1 MYPVGDIARIV
12 GGDLLR
18 GDGATP
24 NRIVHDS
31 REVSEGD
38 LFVALRG
45 RRSDGHA
52 FLADAFARGACGA
65 LISDLSAAPADAR
78 NLIAVGDTLGALQR
92 LAAAWRE
99 ALDATFVGITG
110 SNGKTTTRALLAH
123 LLAEA
128 DRPHRV
134 FNAPKNYNTE
144 IGLPLALLAMP
155 EAASIGLF
163 ELGADRPG
171 DIAALADVLA
181 PQVGLITSVGPSH
194 LDGLGSVE
202 AVAVE
207 KWSLVERLPPDGT
220 AFVNADSPD
229 LLRLMQEAEG
239 RCTGV
244 GIERGDVRGRIDRE
258 APRLILDVDDPP
270 MRLVSPLIGRHNAV
284 NLLLAGVTA
293 YRLGVPPRTIEERTG
308 TFVPVP
314 HRLEPIDAPF
324 GTILDDTYNAN
335 PASTAGALR
344 ALARCGGLETR
355 RVFVF
360 GEMRELG
367 PEADRYHREAVDLAL
382 DLGIEAVLPV
392 GDRAVNAC
400 RERLTKAV
408 MIVEWA
414 KLADAVRAL
423 CRDSA
428 DSLVLV
434 KGSRAL
440 ELERLVEELV
450 RGVD

>member
-1 MYPVGDIARIV
+1 MYPVGEIARIV

-52 FLADAFARGACGA
+52 FLSDVFDRGACGA
-65 LISDLSAAPADAR
+65 LISDPSAAPADAR
-78 NLIAVGDTLGALQR
+78 NLIAVGDTLGALLR

-123 LLAEA
+123 LLAGA
-128 DRPHRV
+128 DRTHGV
-134 FNAPKNYNTE
+134 FNAPGNYNTE

-171 DIAALADVLA
+171 DIASLADVLA
-181 PQVGLITSVGPSH
+181 PRIGLITSIGPSH
-194 LDGLGSVE
+194 LDGLGSVA
-202 AVAVE
+202 AVAEE

-229 LLRLMQEAEG
+229 LLRLMQEADG

-244 GIERGDVRGRIDRE
+244 GIEHGDIQGRIDRE
-258 APRLILDVDDPP
+258 APRLILDVKNPP
-270 MRLVSPLIGRHNAV
+270 MRLVSSLIGRHNAV
-284 NLLLAGVTA
+284 NLLLAAVTA
-293 YRLGVPPRTIEERTG
+293 NRLGVPASAIEERAG
-308 TFVPVP
+308 TFAPVP

-324 GTILDDTYNAN
+324 GTVLDDTYNAN
-335 PASTAGALR
+335 PASTSGALR
-344 ALARCGGLETR
+344 ALAQCGGPETH

-367 PEADRYHREAVDLAL
+367 PETDRYHREAVDLAL
-382 DLGIEAVLPV
+382 DLGVDVVLPV
-392 GDRAVNAC
+392 GDLAIDAC
-400 RERLTKAV
+400 RARPIDAIRFVDRDDLGGTIRSVCPALRDA
-408 MIVEWA
+408 IV
-414 KLADAVRAL
+414 LI
-423 CRDSA
+423 
-428 DSLVLV
+428 

-450 RGVD
+450 RDGD

>member
-1 MYPVGDIARIV
+1 MYPVGEIARIV
-12 GGDLLR
+12 DGGIFR

-24 NRIVHDS
+24 VRIVHDS
-31 REVSEGD
+31 REISEGD

-52 FLADAFARGACGA
+52 FLRDVFARGACGA
-65 LISDLSAAPADAR
+65 LISDPSAAPDDAH
-78 NLIAVGDTLGALQR
+78 NLIVVDDTLGALQR
-92 LAAAWRE
+92 LASTWRE

-123 LLAEA
+123 VLSGPG
-128 DRPHRV
+128 RVRGV

-144 IGLPLALLAMP
+144 VGLPLALLAMP

-202 AVAVE
+202 AVARE

-229 LLRLMQEAEG
+229 LRRLMQDADD
-239 RCTGV
+239 RCTSV
-244 GIERGDVRGRIDRE
+244 GIEHGEVRGRVE
-258 APRLILDVDDPP
+258 EETPRLVLTVGDPP
-270 MRLVSPLIGRHNAV
+270 MRLASPLIGRHNAV

-293 YRLGVPPRTIEERTG
+293 YRLGVPPRAIEERIE
-308 TFVPVP
+308 TFLPVP

-344 ALARCGGLETR
+344 ALARCGGPETR

-367 PEADRYHREAVDLAL
+367 PDADRYHREVVDLAL
-382 DLGIEAVLPV
+382 DLGIDAVLPV
-392 GDRAVNAC
+392 GARAADAC
-400 RERLTKAV
+400 RTRSSPAIRFVDRDELDRT
-408 MIVEWA
+408 IH
-414 KLADAVRAL
+414 AL
-423 CRDSA
+423 CLDSRDA
-428 DSLVLV
+428 FVLV

-440 ELERLVEELV
+440 KLERLVDELV
-450 RGVD
+450 RDVD

>member
-1 MYPVGDIARIV
+1 MYPVGEIARIV

-52 FLADAFARGACGA
+52 FLSDVFDRGACGA
-65 LISDLSAAPADAR
+65 LISDPSAAPADAR
-78 NLIAVGDTLGALQR
+78 NLIAVGDTLGALLR

-123 LLAEA
+123 LLAGA
-128 DRPHRV
+128 HRPRRA

-181 PQVGLITSVGPSH
+181 PHVGLITSVGPSH
-194 LDGLGSVE
+194 LDGLGSLE
-202 AVAVE
+202 AVARE
-207 KWSLVERLPPDGT
+207 KWSLVERLPPDGA
-220 AFVNADSPD
+220 AFFNADSPE
-229 LLRLMQEAEG
+229 LRRLTQEAER

-244 GIERGDVRGRIDRE
+244 GIERGDVRGRVDRE
-258 APRLILDVDDPP
+258 VPRLVLDVDDPP

-293 YRLGVPPRTIEERTG
+293 YHLGVPPRAIEERAG
-308 TFVPVP
+308 TFAPVP

-324 GTILDDTYNAN
+324 GTVLDDTYNAN

-344 ALARCGGLETR
+344 ALARCGGPATR

-382 DLGIEAVLPV
+382 DLGIDAVLPV
-392 GDRAVNAC
+392 GDRAVKAC
-400 RERLTKAV
+400 RTRLG
-408 MIVEWA
+408 
-414 KLADAVRAL
+414 DAIRFVDRDDLGGTIRSL
-423 CRDSA
+423 CPAPRDA
-428 DSLVLV
+428 IVLV

-450 RGVD
+450 RDAE

>member
-1 MYPVGDIARIV
+1 MYPVGDIATIV
-12 GGDLLR
+12 GGELLR
-18 GDGATP
+18 GNGATP
-24 NRIVHDS
+24 IRIVHDS

-45 RRSDGHA
+45 RRTDGHA
-52 FLADAFARGACGA
+52 FLADAFVRGACGA
-65 LISDLSAAPADAR
+65 LISDPVTAPADAR
-78 NLIAVGDTLGALQR
+78 NLIVVGDTLEALQR
-92 LAAAWRE
+92 LAATWRG

-123 LLAEA
+123 LLAGA
-128 DRPHRV
+128 DRSHGV

-144 IGLPLALLAMP
+144 VGLPLALLAMP
-155 EAASIGLF
+155 EAAPIGLF

-171 DIAALADVLA
+171 DVAALAEVLA
-181 PQVGLITSVGPSH
+181 PQIGLITSVGPSH

-202 AVAVE
+202 AVAAE
-207 KWSLVERLPPDGT
+207 KWSLVERLPADGT

-229 LLRLMQEAEG
+229 LHRLMRRGDG

-258 APRLILDVDDPP
+258 APRLVVDVDDPP
-270 MRLVSPLIGRHNAV
+270 MRLASPLIGRHNAV

-293 YRLGVPPRTIEERTG
+293 YRLGVPLRTIEERTE
-308 TFVPVP
+308 TFIPVP
-314 HRLEPIDAPF
+314 HRLERIDASF
-324 GTILDDTYNAN
+324 GTVLDDTYNAN

-344 ALARCGGLETR
+344 ALARCGGPKTR

-367 PEADRYHREAVDLAL
+367 PDSDRYHREAVDLAL
-382 DLGIEAVLPV
+382 DLGIDAVLPV
-392 GDRAVNAC
+392 GDRAVDAC
-400 RERLTKAV
+400 RARSSPAIRSIERDELRRTIRSLCPASR
-408 MIVEWA
+408 
-414 KLADAVRAL
+414 DAF
-423 CRDSA
+423 
-428 DSLVLV
+428 VLV

-450 RGVD
+450 RDGD

>member
-1 MYPVGDIARIV
+1 MYPVGDIAAIV

-31 REVSEGD
+31 REVAEGD

-45 RRSDGHA
+45 RRTDGHA
-52 FLADAFARGACGA
+52 FLPDAFARGACGA
-65 LISDLSAAPADAR
+65 LISDPGAVPADAR
-78 NLIAVGDTLGALQR
+78 NLIAVGDTVGALQR

-123 LLAEA
+123 LLARA

-144 IGLPLALLAMP
+144 VGLPLALLAMP

-181 PQVGLITSVGPSH
+181 PQVGLITSIGPSH

-229 LLRLMQEAEG
+229 LLCLMQEADG

-258 APRLILDVDDPP
+258 VPRLVLTVDDPP
-270 MRLVSPLIGRHNAV
+270 MRLVAPLIGRHNAV
-284 NLLLAGVTA
+284 NLLLAAVTA
-293 YRLGVPPRTIEERTG
+293 FRLGVPASAIEERTG

-314 HRLEPIDAPF
+314 HRLEPIQAPF
-324 GTILDDTYNAN
+324 GTVLDDTYNAN

-344 ALARCGGLETR
+344 ALARCGGPETR

-382 DLGIEAVLPV
+382 DLGIDAVLPV
-392 GDRAVNAC
+392 GDLAVDAC
-400 RERLTKAV
+400 RTRP
-408 MIVEWA
+408 
-414 KLADAVRAL
+414 ADAIRFVD
-423 CRDSA
+423 RDELDRSIRSICA
-428 DSLVLV
+428 PSRDAFVLV

-450 RGVD
+450 RDAE